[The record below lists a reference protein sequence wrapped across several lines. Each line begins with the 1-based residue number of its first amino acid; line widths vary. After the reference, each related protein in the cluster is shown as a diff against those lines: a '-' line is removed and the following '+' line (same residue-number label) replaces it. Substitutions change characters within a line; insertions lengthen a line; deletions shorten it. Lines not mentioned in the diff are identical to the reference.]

1 MTGTDL
7 RKPILLMLQELSDR
21 LLRMYPEEIREC
33 LAALDDEQIWWRPNQ
48 ASNSVGNMVLHLTGN
63 LNHYFGR
70 GVAASGY
77 RRDRAKEFSDQGPI
91 PRQELL
97 RRFEE
102 ALVWARRAYEKITPE
117 SLMDTAELGEESQ
130 EVARLVIGVLAHFN
144 GHVGQIIYVT
154 KMIKGAEFPGELW
167 YRVRDH

>member
-1 MTGTDL
+1 MANDL
-7 RKPILLMLQELSDR
+7 EKPIHLMLEELSDR

-33 LAALDDEQIWWRPNQ
+33 LAALDDDQIWWRPNE

-63 LNHYFGR
+63 LNHYLGR
-70 GVAASGY
+70 GVASSGY
-77 RRDRAKEFSDQGPI
+77 KRTRAAEFAEKGPV
-91 PRQELL
+91 PREELL

-102 ALVWARRAYEKITPE
+102 ALGWARRAFERITPE
-117 SLMDTAELGEESQ
+117 SLMDTAELGEESM
-130 EVARLVIGVLAHFN
+130 EIARLVISVTTHFN

-154 KMIKGAEFPGELW
+154 KMVKGTGFPDALW

>member
-1 MTGTDL
+1 MADADL
-7 RKPILLMLQELSDR
+7 EKPILLMLEELSDR

-33 LAALDDEQIWWRPNQ
+33 LAALDDDQIWWRPNQ

-63 LNHYFGR
+63 LNHYLGR
-70 GVAASGY
+70 GVVGSGY
-77 RRDRAKEFSDQGPI
+77 KRGRAAEFADLGPVT
-91 PRQELL
+91 REDLL

-102 ALVWARRAYEKITPE
+102 ALGWARQAYERITPE
-117 SLMDTAELGEESQ
+117 SLMDTAELGEESM